1 MGVIKYSVS
10 NCLTFMGLGLIVGLI
25 SITFGL
31 AGGFM
36 ANPFFIMIGF
46 DPLVIYKI
54 YKGICS
60 YCNRNNGD
68 FFIKFSFQIHGKCK
82 FDQ

>member
-1 MGVIKYSVS
+1 MLNNNLTIGIVKFSYS
-10 NCLTFMGLGLIVGLI
+10 NCIVFLGLGFTVGFI

-46 DPLVIYKI
+46 DPLVTLTI
-54 YKGICS
+54 
-60 YCNRNNGD
+60 
-68 FFIKFSFQIHGKCK
+68 
-82 FDQ
+82 

>member
-1 MGVIKYSVS
+1 MIIAICISIILNRETRYMLNNNLAIGIVKFNYS
-10 NCLTFMGLGLIVGLI
+10 NCMIFLGLGFTVGLI

-46 DPLVIYKI
+46 DPLVTYII
-54 YKGICS
+54 
-60 YCNRNNGD
+60 
-68 FFIKFSFQIHGKCK
+68 
-82 FDQ
+82 

>member
-10 NCLTFMGLGLIVGLI
+10 NCLIFMGLGLIVGLI

-54 YKGICS
+54 Y
-60 YCNRNNGD
+60 
-68 FFIKFSFQIHGKCK
+68 
-82 FDQ
+82 